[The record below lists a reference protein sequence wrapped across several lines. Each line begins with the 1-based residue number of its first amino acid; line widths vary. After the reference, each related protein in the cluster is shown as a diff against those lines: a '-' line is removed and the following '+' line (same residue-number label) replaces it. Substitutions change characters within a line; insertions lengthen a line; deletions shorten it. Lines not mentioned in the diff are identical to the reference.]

1 MNPKKEVKK
10 HNMDKRKKNI
20 FKKRQKSMGKISCS
34 SKIKST
40 KIEKYLVK
48 LTITN

>member
-1 MNPKKEVKK
+1 MNPKQEVKK
-10 HNMDKRKKNI
+10 HNMDKRKKNT
-20 FKKRQKSMGKISCS
+20 FKKRQKSGKIPGS